1 MDKESKIN
9 NFSLAL
15 GLFDYINPIFY
26 CITSITIIKNLYL
39 YMDKPLFILMVVGQ
53 MLSMIFGLSIPT
65 VKCIVGLGKMKF
77 KMPVNLVFYVN
88 TGIFITGLSIFTFV
102 FNVSLWIM
110 LAVIDAVLISLFII
124 YKKSKKFNTV
134 AVLIGMAGYLMIYS
148 SLLSYAIKANY
159 FVSIIMYAIAIFLF
173 IFLVLVGCKANL
185 KDARVHWVIE
195 ISNVI
200 CQGLVAIS
208 SILLFLNI

>member
-1 MDKESKIN
+1 MTKKSSE

-26 CITSITIIKNLYL
+26 CITSITLIKNLRGV
-39 YMDKPLFILMVVGQ
+39 MDKPLFILMVLGQ
-53 MLSMIFGLSIPT
+53 IISMIFGLAIPT

-77 KMPVNLVFYVN
+77 KMPVDLVFYVN
-88 TGIFITGLSIFTFV
+88 CGIFVTGLCIFTFV
-102 FNVSLWIM
+102 FKVSEWIM
-110 LAVIDAVLISLFII
+110 FSTILLVLLSLLFI
-124 YKKSKKFNTV
+124 YKRSKKFNTV
-134 AVLIGMAGYLMIYS
+134 AVLIGMVGYLMIYS
-148 SLLSYAIKANY
+148 SLISYAIKFGY
-159 FVSIIMYAIAIFLF
+159 IVSIVMYGIAICLFLF
-173 IFLVLVGCKANL
+173 LVGIGCFANL

-208 SILLFLNI
+208 TILLFH